1 MFYALIARIL
11 WIFANAKA
19 CNKYS
24 ILFYFIFMFVF
35 GFDRTII
42 SGDLDHVPEVA
53 FYMVGDMEEVISKAE
68 TLV

>member
-1 MFYALIARIL
+1 
-11 WIFANAKA
+11 
-19 CNKYS
+19 
-24 ILFYFIFMFVF
+24 MFVF
-35 GFDRTII
+35 GFDQTII